1 MRIDAHQH
9 FWRYNAA
16 EYGWIDESMQ
26 SLRRDFLPQD
36 LKRELDL
43 AGFDGAIAVQTRQAL
58 DETRWLLQLA
68 ETSSFILG
76 VIGWVDLRS
85 LDVRSQLAEFAS
97 NPKFIGVRHI
107 VQSEPDDRFL
117 LRPEFLRGV
126 AFLEEFNLTYDVL
139 IYPPHL
145 PVAAEFVH
153 RFPRQRFV
161 LDHLAKPL
169 IKGRSLH
176 PWQEDICELARHQNV
191 YCKLSGLVTEADWK
205 DWKPSTIQPYLDIAF
220 ECFGAEGLMIG
231 SDWPVCTVAG
241 SYGQVMN
248 IVVEYLTRYLESV
261 QDAVLGGNA
270 ERFWELRQRKGA
282 ARSFSRS

>member
-1 MRIDAHQH
+1 MNMRIDAHQH

-16 EYGWIDESMQ
+16 EYGWSDESMQ
-26 SLRRDFLPQD
+26 CLSRDFLPQD

-43 AGFDGAIAVQTRQAL
+43 AGFDGAIVVQARQWV

-68 ETSSFILG
+68 QTSSFILG

-85 LDVRSQLAEFAS
+85 VDVRSQLAEFAS
-97 NPKFIGVRHI
+97 NPNFLGVRHI

-117 LRPEFLRGV
+117 LRPELLRGV

-145 PVAAEFVH
+145 PVAAEFVQ

-191 YCKLSGLVTEADWK
+191 YCKLSGLVIEADWK
-205 DWKPSTIQPYLDIAF
+205 NWKPSDIQPYLDIAF
-220 ECFGAEGLMIG
+220 ECFGPERLMIG

-241 SYGQVMN
+241 SYGRRLT
-248 IVVEYLTRYLESV
+248 IVLAYLHPLPPTLHHPIFPP
-261 QDAVLGGNA
+261 N
-270 ERFWELRQRKGA
+270 
-282 ARSFSRS
+282 

>member
-43 AGFDGAIAVQTRQAL
+43 AGFDGAIAVQARQTL

-68 ETSSFILG
+68 ETSSFIVG
-76 VIGWVDLRS
+76 VVGWVDLRS
-85 LDVRSQLAEFAS
+85 LDVRSQIAEFAS
-97 NPKFIGVRHI
+97 NPKFLGVRHI

-117 LRPEFLRGV
+117 LRPELLRGV
-126 AFLEEFNLTYDVL
+126 AFLEEFNLTYDVP

-153 RFPRQRFV
+153 ASA
-161 LDHLAKPL
+161 LCA
-169 IKGRSLH
+169 RSLGEATDQEPKSPPLAGKHLRTREASEPVLQVIGARNRGRLERLEAFRH
-176 PWQEDICELARHQNV
+176 PALSRHSLRMLWTGTAHDRIGLASVHSGGLIWAGDE
-191 YCKLSGLVTEADWK
+191 YCGRVPDSISGIRTRR
-205 DWKPSTIQPYLDIAF
+205 STRWERRKALAIAP
-220 ECFGAEGLMIG
+220 AE
-231 SDWPVCTVAG
+231 T
-241 SYGQVMN
+241 
-248 IVVEYLTRYLESV
+248 
-261 QDAVLGGNA
+261 
-270 ERFWELRQRKGA
+270 A